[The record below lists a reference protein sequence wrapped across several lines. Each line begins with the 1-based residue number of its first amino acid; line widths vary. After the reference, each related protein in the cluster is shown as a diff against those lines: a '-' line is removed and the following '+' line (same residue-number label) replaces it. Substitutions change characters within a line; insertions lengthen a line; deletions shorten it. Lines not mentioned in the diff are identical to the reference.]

1 MESDGY
7 HRLSRSDEGT
17 RSVVK
22 KKVIKP
28 KPPTQVPTDLEEFQS
43 QYGGDWLKITQ
54 HPAFMAGMQL
64 LNVRK
69 FKGITFL
76 SNEEIEKHS
85 KEILSNL
92 IGHLKHEEDLFTLHE
107 KREEELI
114 SDEGFEYLS
123 PEQAAEQQQL
133 IEKFREQTKR
143 DRYHA

>member
-1 MESDGY
+1 M
-7 HRLSRSDEGT
+7 
-17 RSVVK
+17 K
-22 KKVIKP
+22 KKTLKP
-28 KPPTQVPTDLEEFQS
+28 KTPTPIPTDLEEFQS

-85 KEILSNL
+85 REILSNL

-107 KREEELI
+107 RQEEQIIPNEDFDYISPERASEIQQILDKASEQQKRE
-114 SDEGFEYLS
+114 
-123 PEQAAEQQQL
+123 
-133 IEKFREQTKR
+133 
-143 DRYHA
+143 RYHHAG